1 MDINILKNLVFILKK
16 YLSTYL
22 MSSENLTM
30 DIDTPGLIKDLQKLI
45 KIPSVSA
52 RKQNL
57 EECAKEIVQMMKE
70 IGINS
75 ELIYLDNDDKK
86 KSIPPLVYGEVKSKS
101 NPNGKTVLFYNH
113 YDVQPEEP
121 IDLWK
126 YDPFEG
132 KVDGNLI
139 YGRGAS
145 DDKGEL
151 ITRLKAVEYFIKN
164 YGDVPSNIKFV
175 VEGEE
180 EIGSNNISKYLEA
193 YNSKFN
199 TDLVIWEFGYVDQ
212 EQKPIISLGMKGLLY
227 VELTAQGASRDVHS
241 SLAVLIEN
249 PAWRIVQALSTLMDR
264 RGRIL
269 IKDWYKEIK
278 ELSDEENAVVESEPF
293 DEKSF
298 KKEYGIN
305 RFINDL
311 KGKSVK
317 KALICE
323 PTCNISGLNS
333 GYSGQGAKTITPSK
347 AMVKIDFRLVP
358 NMDPLVQFKRLENHL
373 KDNGF
378 EDIKVTKIHGEA
390 AGRTELSNQ
399 YVKVI
404 QKSANEVFGDSII
417 SISSAGTGPMY
428 DFIEILKAPCISI
441 GGTYVFSKIHSPNEF
456 ARIDLLE
463 KTTKCMIRII
473 ENLAKSVL

>member
-1 MDINILKNLVFILKK
+1 
-16 YLSTYL
+16 
-22 MSSENLTM
+22 MSSNNLAM

-57 EECAKEIVQMMKE
+57 EECAKEIVQMMNG
-70 IGINS
+70 IGITA
-75 ELIYLDNDDKK
+75 ELIYLDTDDKNN
-86 KSIPPLVYGEVKSKS
+86 SIPPLVYGEVKSKS

-121 IDLWK
+121 IELW
-126 YDPFEG
+126 DCEPFEG
-132 KVDGNLI
+132 KVDGNMI
-139 YGRGAS
+139 FGRGAS

-151 ITRLKAVEYFIKN
+151 ITRLKAVEFFIKN
-164 YGDVPSNIKFV
+164 HGDVPTNIKFV

-180 EIGSNNISKYLEA
+180 EIGSNNISKYLKA
-193 YNSKFN
+193 YDTKFK
-199 TDLVIWEFGYVDQ
+199 TDLVIWEFGYIDQ

-227 VELTAQGASRDVHS
+227 VELTAQGAIRDVHS

-249 PAWRIVQALSTLMDR
+249 PAWKIVQALSSLVDKE
-264 RGRIL
+264 GRIQ
-269 IKDWYKEIK
+269 IKDWYKEVK
-278 ELSDEENAVVESEPF
+278 EISNEENAVVESEPF
-293 DEKSF
+293 DEESF
-298 KKEYGIN
+298 KKEYGID
-305 RFINDL
+305 RFINDIR
-311 KGKSVK
+311 GKNVK

-358 NMDPLVQFKRLENHL
+358 NMDPLVQFKRLESHL
-373 KDNGF
+373 KENGF
-378 EDIKVTKIHGEA
+378 DDIKVTKIHGEA

-399 YVKVI
+399 YVKVV
-404 QKSANEVFGDSII
+404 QNSANEIFGDSIL

-428 DFIEILKAPCISI
+428 DFIDILKAPCISI
-441 GGTYVFSKIHSPNEF
+441 GGTYIFSKIHSPNEF

-473 ENLAKSVL
+473 DNVGKSII